1 MEAMGRMGRFLRDQ
15 AYDIVFELG
24 DSSLQFI
31 GDMFRGYNEDRH
43 NAFAHRQIGRQERR
57 QATKAPQTKSS
68 AAGSKPRPQKP
79 LSYSEKQSFA
89 GMMGRQTGESIIEHW
104 KRQKM
109 LLACPDKQG
118 LIAQHT
124 ELQMRVKN
132 EKMQDHAIQTEMKSI
147 SSQYQKKR
155 VAKTAKKQLRGRKR

>member
-1 MEAMGRMGRFLRDQ
+1 MEAMGRMGWFMRDQ

-24 DSSLQFI
+24 DTSLQFI

-57 QATKAPQTKSS
+57 QATQVPQPKGR
-68 AAGSKPRPQKP
+68 AVGSKSRSHRP

-109 LLACPDKQG
+109 LLSYPDKQG
-118 LIAQHT
+118 LIAQYT
-124 ELQMRVKN
+124 EVQMRVKKEN
-132 EKMQDHAIQTEMKSI
+132 MQEHAIQTEMKSI